1 MKLKMDVDLDD
12 IEARKM
18 LGLNT
23 YNSTYKETYKK
34 MEYKELQYNSK
45 EEVEVNEIKLTESE

>member
-23 YNSTYKETYKK
+23 YNPSSFYQLGRTCKER
-34 MEYKELQYNSK
+34 
-45 EEVEVNEIKLTESE
+45 

>member
-1 MKLKMDVDLDD
+1 MSKRKFELTKYNRKKFIYNKMKLKMDVDLDD

-23 YNSTYKETYKK
+23 YNPSSFY
-34 MEYKELQYNSK
+34 
-45 EEVEVNEIKLTESE
+45 

>member
-18 LGLNT
+18 LGM
-23 YNSTYKETYKK
+23 NSYYP
-34 MEYKELQYNSK
+34 NSFYQMGK
-45 EEVEVNEIKLTESE
+45 TCREK